1 MLDVE
6 SGGLRVEKRANFE
19 GRVSGIVLGAKASV
33 RCRRRRET
41 IMVHNIMLG
50 VKEKN
55 GVLCTR

>member
-1 MLDVE
+1 MSDVE

-50 VKEKN
+50 VTDI
-55 GVLCTR
+55 CPA